1 MGDLP
6 QGVLIIGS
14 VPLKNVEEVFR
25 TCGKIVGTRLVSLPD
40 GETGGRLSWLGH
52 QRARFDRHPQLQLL
66 NVGNQGSAL
75 YHFKEGTKLHFES
88 LGYSDFARDSYTIFE
103 RMQAEG
109 IVPRNLRFQ
118 VSLPTPLNLLSF
130 FDPDQGQEVE
140 SALIEAFRREIRT
153 MISHILPEKLALQ
166 WDMPREVAILRGLQ
180 PAGSPDPLTRIISML
195 NNISA
200 AIPESTLLGM
210 HLCCGDRHY
219 RPIQELDDLGVLV
232 RLANVLAERLEHRLD
247 WVQMPVPP
255 ERDDLNYFR
264 PLGDLEIGT
273 GKLFLGLVHYRD
285 GTEGALRR
293 IETARKLVAEFG
305 VTTECGL
312 GRRNPE
318 TIPDLLKTLAQ
329 VSTPMS

>member
-1 MGDLP
+1 
-6 QGVLIIGS
+6 
-14 VPLKNVEEVFR
+14 
-25 TCGKIVGTRLVSLPD
+25 
-40 GETGGRLSWLGH
+40 
-52 QRARFDRHPQLQLL
+52 
-66 NVGNQGSAL
+66 
-75 YHFKEGTKLHFES
+75 
-88 LGYSDFARDSYTIFE
+88 
-103 RMQAEG
+103 MQAEG

-130 FDPDQGQEVE
+130 FDRDQGQEVE

>member
-1 MGDLP
+1 
-6 QGVLIIGS
+6 
-14 VPLKNVEEVFR
+14 
-25 TCGKIVGTRLVSLPD
+25 
-40 GETGGRLSWLGH
+40 
-52 QRARFDRHPQLQLL
+52 
-66 NVGNQGSAL
+66 
-75 YHFKEGTKLHFES
+75 
-88 LGYSDFARDSYTIFE
+88 
-103 RMQAEG
+103 
-109 IVPRNLRFQ
+109 
-118 VSLPTPLNLLSF
+118 
-130 FDPDQGQEVE
+130 
-140 SALIEAFRREIRT
+140 
-153 MISHILPEKLALQ
+153 
-166 WDMPREVAILRGLQ
+166 MPREVAILRGLQ

-329 VSTPMS
+329 VSTSAS